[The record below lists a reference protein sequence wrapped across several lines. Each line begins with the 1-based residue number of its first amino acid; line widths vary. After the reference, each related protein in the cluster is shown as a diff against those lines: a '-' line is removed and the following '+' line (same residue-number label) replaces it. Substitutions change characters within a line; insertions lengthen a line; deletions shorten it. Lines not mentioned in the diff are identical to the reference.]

1 MVREMKTAYQMTAR
15 NTFTAISFNTKWVR
29 TKRIDTLDVV
39 FVRNGDIGAAK
50 SFEFN
55 PMGEKPRGR
64 KRMSFLE
71 VFSCVRDK
79 VADHNVPILGWG
91 ADDGKYLSWLIESHN
106 IDIEYPIRY
115 FNLQASARVKMGD
128 ANVANDWRVVAERLN
143 LKVPKTRHPSAT
155 DCARIHLALEATDY
169 QLIVARAFLAFIKSI
184 MDDDNRIDTFEAKG
198 LQAFL
203 SMLTSNFEQFR
214 ELRKLVDRTLEDDV
228 IEEGESDLL
237 MKELGNMRE
246 KYQAYIDSCD
256 RKE

>member
-1 MVREMKTAYQMTAR
+1 MVREMKAEYQMTAR
-15 NTFTAISFNTKWVR
+15 NTFTAISFNTKWLR

-39 FVRNGDIGAAK
+39 SVHNGEIGVAK
-50 SFEFN
+50 PFEFN
-55 PMGEKPRGR
+55 PMGEKQFGR
-64 KRMSFLE
+64 KRMSFFE
-71 VFSCVRDK
+71 VFSYIRDK
-79 VADHNVPILGWG
+79 VVDHNVPVVGWG
-91 ADDGKYLSWLIESHN
+91 ADDGKYLSLLIESHN
-106 IDIEYPIRY
+106 IDIEYPVRY
-115 FNLQASARVKMGD
+115 FNLQSSARVKMGD

-143 LKVPKTRHPSAT
+143 LKVAKTQRPSAT

-214 ELRKLVDRTLEDDV
+214 ELRKIVDKTLEDDV
-228 IEEGESDLL
+228 IEAGESDLL

>member
-1 MVREMKTAYQMTAR
+1 MNKTYQMTAR
-15 NTFTAISFNTKWVR
+15 NTFTAISFNTKLLR

-39 FVRNGDIGAAK
+39 SVHNGEIGVAK

-55 PMGEKPRGR
+55 PLGKKPLGR
-64 KRMSFLE
+64 KRKSFFE
-71 VFSCVRDK
+71 VFNYIRDK
-79 VADHNVPILGWG
+79 VVDCNVPVVGWG
-91 ADDGKYLSWLIESHN
+91 ADDGKYLSLLIESHN
-106 IDIEYPIRY
+106 IDIECPVRY
-115 FNLQASARVKMGD
+115 FNLQSSARVKMAD
-128 ANVANDWRVVAERLN
+128 ENVANDWRVVAERLN
-143 LKVPKTRHPSAT
+143 LKVAKTQHPSAT

-214 ELRKLVDRTLEDDV
+214 ELRKIVDKTLEDDV
-228 IEEGESDLL
+228 IEAGESDLL